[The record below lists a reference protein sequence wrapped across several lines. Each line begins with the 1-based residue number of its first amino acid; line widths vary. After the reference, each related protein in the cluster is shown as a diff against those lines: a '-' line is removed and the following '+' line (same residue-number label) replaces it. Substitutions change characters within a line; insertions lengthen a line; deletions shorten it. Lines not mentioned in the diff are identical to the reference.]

1 MALHTA
7 VLSLV
12 YSYVFYK
19 LKNGHHESIL
29 ESMQKKM
36 IFSLV
41 RLLRLE
47 LKTGSSSPYSA
58 DQFKSSKNVC
68 WNS

>member
-1 MALHTA
+1 MLCNLEKMALHTA

-29 ESMQKKM
+29 ESMQKNDLLLNKAFEARTEDR
-36 IFSLV
+36 IFFSVL
-41 RLLRLE
+41 
-47 LKTGSSSPYSA
+47 
-58 DQFKSSKNVC
+58 C
-68 WNS
+68 